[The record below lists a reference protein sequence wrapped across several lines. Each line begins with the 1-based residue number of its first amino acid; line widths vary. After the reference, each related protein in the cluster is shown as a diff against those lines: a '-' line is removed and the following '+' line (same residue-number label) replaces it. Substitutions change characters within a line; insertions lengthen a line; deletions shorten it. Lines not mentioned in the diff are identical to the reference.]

1 MISVPI
7 DNIYCINRY
16 LLNEWYQKK
25 KTKLSVFNSKY
36 LLNTVLSKINVCD
49 IDTIY
54 SNDMQLYIFNS
65 IEKNYL
71 TIVENL
77 ILNCE
82 YNFNIAIH
90 SVEDKIKFKI
100 TLGPYFSLIRNI
112 KVVNMSLNNKSYV
125 LEPYNNKSFE
135 CDIFKG
141 YSIVIFDIITLKAK
155 EKAEIK
161 YSLGKIEKIEKIYIS
176 ETKEFNDRL
185 LLFLQSKWM

>member
-100 TLGPYFSLIRNI
+100 TLGPYFH
-112 KVVNMSLNNKSYV
+112 
-125 LEPYNNKSFE
+125 
-135 CDIFKG
+135 
-141 YSIVIFDIITLKAK
+141 
-155 EKAEIK
+155 
-161 YSLGKIEKIEKIYIS
+161 
-176 ETKEFNDRL
+176 
-185 LLFLQSKWM
+185 